1 MLYRLSYASRPN
13 QIIVAERTPNCKAHN
28 TFFCYPSVS
37 GTVFRDPGGV
47 IEVVELVEILLSKH
61 WGILLQ
67 LDVVLSQTSKN
78 HV

>member
-1 MLYRLSYASRPN
+1 
-13 QIIVAERTPNCKAHN
+13 
-28 TFFCYPSVS
+28 
-37 GTVFRDPGGV
+37 VFRDPGGV